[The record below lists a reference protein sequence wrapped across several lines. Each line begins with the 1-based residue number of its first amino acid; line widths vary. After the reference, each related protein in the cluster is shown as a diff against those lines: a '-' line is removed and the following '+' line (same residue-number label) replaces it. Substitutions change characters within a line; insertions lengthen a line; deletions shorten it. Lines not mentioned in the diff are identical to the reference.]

1 MERGSVAMYG
11 LRLAHPVSARFFS
24 HERLATA
31 MTRLC
36 RSVVGHNHLAG
47 VSHVVGT
54 SMSVGIK
61 IFSIVEG

>member
-1 MERGSVAMYG
+1 MAIYG
-11 LRLAHPVSARFFS
+11 LRLDHPVSERFFN

-47 VSHVVGT
+47 ASHVVGT
-54 SMSVGIK
+54 SISVGIK